1 MTTTLEF
8 CNELKN
14 IISCEDESIKNNN
27 VAIEF
32 SDSQI
37 KMLYELFLA
46 WKKRFKPEDIK
57 KMIIDILKRPNIEN
71 GKVYEALVYA
81 WLEKQNINFIPQS
94 LILQE
99 NCFKASN
106 QGYYADGI
114 IKENNIIFDVKQ
126 FGIDLPHIETLR
138 RKLQEKLPEDYYFT
152 ISGGKNISAKDLH
165 KKFLVK
171 MDKIA
176 KRIMS
181 EEHQIHGD
189 YIYYENEYGF
199 EFRAWDRKNNPIFT
213 SISEFNPYQWA
224 ENNQFYFIHHASQF
238 CKNSPYILFCPYDTQ
253 LAPLFSRENDD
264 LAFQSFRALSRRI
277 FMNLTK
283 LENRKIIEFDGKAQ
297 KDISVATAAKKI
309 SAIIFIDV
317 SYDFNYSN
325 CRMFVFQNPNADLK
339 IPLHQIKSLFGYAG
353 AAIEDFEY
361 DNY

>member
-8 CNELKN
+8 YNELKK
-14 IISCEDESIKNNN
+14 IISLEDESIKIND
-27 VAIEF
+27 VVIEL

-37 KMLYELFLA
+37 KMLFELFQA
-46 WKKRFKPEDIK
+46 WNKRFKIEDIK
-57 KMIIDILKRPNIEN
+57 KMIIDILKRPNAEN

-81 WLEKQNINFIPQS
+81 WLEKQNIDYIPQQ

-126 FGIDLPHIETLR
+126 FGIALPHIETLR
-138 RKLQEKLPEDYYFT
+138 RKLQEKLPEGYYLT

-165 KKFLVK
+165 KKFLK
-171 MDKIA
+171 NMDKIVEE
-176 KRIMS
+176 IMS
-181 EEHQIHGD
+181 EEHEIHGD
-189 YIYYENEYGF
+189 YIYRENEYGF
-199 EFRAWDRKNNPIFT
+199 EFRVWNCKNNPLFT

-224 ENNQFYFIHHASQF
+224 ENNQYYFIYHASQF

-253 LAPLFSRENDD
+253 LVPIFARENDD
-264 LAFQSFRALSRRI
+264 LAFLSFRAFSRRI

-317 SYDFNYSN
+317 GDDFNSSN
-325 CRMFVFQNPNADLK
+325 CRMFVFQNPNADFK
-339 IPLHQIKSLFGYAG
+339 IHPYQIKSLFGYAG